1 MENALYIVGIVGII
15 SSIIVFFAF
24 FDDLNVFILISIC
37 STAIIQSML
46 IIGFGKLIAVNK
58 EIADLLRS
66 KTKDNN
72 KSFVIPKFP
81 KGDM

>member
-24 FDDLNVFILISIC
+24 FDDLNVFILISIS
-37 STAIIQSML
+37 STAIINCML
-46 IIGFGKLIAVNK
+46 FLGFGKLIAVNK

-72 KSFVIPKFP
+72 KSFVIPQFP